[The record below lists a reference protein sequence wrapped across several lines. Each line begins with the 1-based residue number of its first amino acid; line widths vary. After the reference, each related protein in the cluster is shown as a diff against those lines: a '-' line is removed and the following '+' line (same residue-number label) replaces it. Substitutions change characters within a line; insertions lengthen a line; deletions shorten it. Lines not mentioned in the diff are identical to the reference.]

1 MTSYGTIP
9 TSAGNPSPLG
19 FISRAK
25 DRGRSTLA
33 MRRPWTVLVHAHAF
47 SLPPSLRE
55 TYLRIRV
62 NAGYFAMNYTIVVL
76 LIVFLGLLWHP
87 ISLIVFIVMMA
98 SWLFLYFLR
107 DDPVV
112 IFGRT
117 INDLYVLIVLSIV
130 TLALLLLTGAIA
142 NILIS
147 LLIGVVVVL
156 AHSAFRKTDDL
167 FLDEEAAGPDGW
179 YAAVGEVERPSQGS

>member
-1 MTSYGTIP
+1 MTNYGTIP

-25 DRGRSTLA
+25 ERGRSTLA

-76 LIVFLGLLWHP
+76 LIVFLLSSPPPPPPSWHP
-87 ISLIVFIVMMA
+87 ISIIVFIVMMA
-98 SWLFLYFLR
+98 FLALPLFLR
-107 DDPVV
+107 DGSVV

-117 INDLYVLIVLSIV
+117 LMTYMFFIVLSIV
-130 TLALLLLTGAIA
+130 T
-142 NILIS
+142 S
-147 LLIGVVVVL
+147 LFCC
-156 AHSAFRKTDDL
+156 SP
-167 FLDEEAAGPDGW
+167 EPC
-179 YAAVGEVERPSQGS
+179 